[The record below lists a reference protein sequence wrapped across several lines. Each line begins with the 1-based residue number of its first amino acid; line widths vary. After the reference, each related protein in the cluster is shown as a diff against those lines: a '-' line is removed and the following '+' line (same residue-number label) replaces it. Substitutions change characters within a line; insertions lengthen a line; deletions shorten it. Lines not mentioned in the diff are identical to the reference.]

1 MPLEDFIIKTYILVE
16 DFLKTFPA
24 LRKRGPSPQLTDAEV
39 VTMEIVGEFL
49 GHGSDKEIYDYFR
62 THWLSWFPKIGCRTA
77 FTRQL
82 ANLWSIKMAFQK
94 EMVQRLSPDND
105 LYLFDGIPLPTCNP
119 KRMSRSNHFYG
130 TGGFGYCAAKDKKY
144 FGFKGHA
151 VVNPQGL
158 ILNFTFAPANIDER
172 DVLPELVTKYKG
184 MLIADKGLIR
194 PELTD
199 LLASQDLNLQT
210 PLRKN
215 MKDPRPKSV
224 VYQMMNVRRLIETVF
239 GQLTDR
245 FNIQSIRAKDLWHL
259 TAKIGRKLL
268 AHTVA
273 FFFAGSLNFDVI
285 L

>member
-1 MPLEDFIIKTYILVE
+1 MPLEDFIIKTYILVD
-16 DFLKTFPA
+16 DFLKTLPT

-62 THWLSWFPKIGCRTA
+62 THWLSWFPKMGCRTA

-82 ANLWSIKMAFQK
+82 ANLWGIKMEFQK
-94 EMVQRLSPDND
+94 GMVQRISPDND
-105 LYLFDGIPLPTCNP
+105 LFLFDGIPLPTCNP
-119 KRMSRSNHFYG
+119 KRMSRRNHFYG

-151 VVNPQGL
+151 VVNQQGL
-158 ILNFTFAPANIDER
+158 ILNFTFAPANVDER

-194 PELTD
+194 PELTE

-239 GQLTDR
+239 AQLTHR

-259 TAKIGRKLL
+259 NAKIGRKLL

-273 FFFAGSLNFDVI
+273 FFFAGSLNFDGI

>member
-1 MPLEDFIIKTYILVE
+1 MLLEDFIIKTYVLVD
-16 DFLKTFPA
+16 DFLEKFPT
-24 LRKRGPSPQLTDAEV
+24 LRRRGPSPHLADSEV
-39 VTMEIVGEFL
+39 ITMEIVGEFL
-49 GHGSDKEIYDYFR
+49 GRGSDKEIYDYFR

-82 ANLWSIKMAFQK
+82 ANLWSVKMQFQK
-94 EMVQRLSPDND
+94 EMVHRIAPDNA
-105 LYLFDGIPLPTCNP
+105 LFLFDGIPIPTCDP
-119 KRMSRSNHFYG
+119 KRVSYRNQFYG
-130 TGGFGYCAAKDKKY
+130 TGGFGYCAAKDKQY

-151 VVNPQGL
+151 VINQQGL

-172 DVLPELVTKYKG
+172 DVLPELVTKNKG

-194 PELTD
+194 PELRE

-215 MKDPRPKSV
+215 MRDPRPKSL
-224 VYQMMNVRRLIETVF
+224 VYQMMNVRRLIETAF
-239 GQLTDR
+239 GQLTYR

-259 TAKIGRKLL
+259 TAKVGRKVL
-268 AHTVA
+268 AHTIA
-273 FFFAGSLNFDVI
+273 FFFASSLKFDEI

>member
-1 MPLEDFIIKTYILVE
+1 M
-16 DFLKTFPA
+16 
-24 LRKRGPSPQLTDAEV
+24 RR
-39 VTMEIVGEFL
+39 
-49 GHGSDKEIYDYFR
+49 R
-62 THWLSWFPKIGCRTA
+62 
-77 FTRQL
+77 
-82 ANLWSIKMAFQK
+82 
-94 EMVQRLSPDND
+94 
-105 LYLFDGIPLPTCNP
+105 
-119 KRMSRSNHFYG
+119 NHFYG

-151 VVNPQGL
+151 VVNTQGL

-194 PELTD
+194 PELTE

-215 MKDPRPKSV
+215 MKDLRPKSV
-224 VYQMMNVRRLIETVF
+224 VYQMMNVRRLIEMVF

-259 TAKIGRKLL
+259 TAKIVAPLNSRKKCNNLTFEKKEKDCCNGKVSTL
-268 AHTVA
+268 EPKGKA
-273 FFFAGSLNFDVI
+273 
-285 L
+285 

>member
-1 MPLEDFIIKTYILVE
+1 MPLEDFIIKTYILVD
-16 DFLKTFPA
+16 DFLKTLPT

-62 THWLSWFPKIGCRTA
+62 THWLSWFPKMGCRTA

-82 ANLWSIKMAFQK
+82 ANLWGIKMEFQK
-94 EMVQRLSPDND
+94 EMVQRISPDND
-105 LYLFDGIPLPTCNP
+105 LFLFDGIPLPTCNP
-119 KRMSRSNHFYG
+119 KRMSRRNHFYG

-151 VVNPQGL
+151 VVNQQGL
-158 ILNFTFAPANIDER
+158 ILNFTFAPANVDER

-194 PELTD
+194 PELTE

-239 GQLTDR
+239 AQLTHR

-259 TAKIGRKLL
+259 NAKIGRKLL

-273 FFFAGSLNFDVI
+273 FFFAGSLNFDGI